1 MSETA
6 NRKQYDVVVAEDELL
21 ILENLVKK
29 INSMSLPFCVKGA
42 FEDGDSALEF
52 IKTNHVDLVITDI
65 KMPFMNGLELSRVLH
80 ASYPSIKILIISGY
94 NEFTLAQEAIE
105 YQVKG
110 FLLKPIRQEQL
121 EQALTKLL
129 IELDSENDMFQASV
143 PEHLKTLGK
152 KEIADCVEK
161 YLKENF
167 QKQISMGD
175 ISDKLGFAPDYLSH
189 LFKKYHDE
197 SPVRYLTALRI
208 NYAKQLLIRQP
219 DLDVAVIGEM
229 SGYPDPVY
237 FSKVFK
243 KNTGMWP
250 SQYRAE
256 GGCQVCEL

>member
-1 MSETA
+1 MQMSETA
-6 NRKQYDVVVAEDELL
+6 SRKQYDVVVAEDELL

-129 IELDSENDMFQASV
+129 I
-143 PEHLKTLGK
+143 
-152 KEIADCVEK
+152 
-161 YLKENF
+161 
-167 QKQISMGD
+167 
-175 ISDKLGFAPDYLSH
+175 
-189 LFKKYHDE
+189 
-197 SPVRYLTALRI
+197 
-208 NYAKQLLIRQP
+208 
-219 DLDVAVIGEM
+219 
-229 SGYPDPVY
+229 
-237 FSKVFK
+237 
-243 KNTGMWP
+243 
-250 SQYRAE
+250 
-256 GGCQVCEL
+256 

>member
-1 MSETA
+1 MTETA
-6 NRKQYDVVVAEDELL
+6 DRKQYDVVVA
-21 ILENLVKK
+21 
-29 INSMSLPFCVKGA
+29 
-42 FEDGDSALEF
+42 EDGDSALEF

-80 ASYPSIKILIISGY
+80 SSFPSIKILIISGY

-110 FLLKPIRQEQL
+110 FLLKPIKQEQL

-129 IELDSENDMFQASV
+129 IELDSDNDTLQASV
-143 PEHLKTLGK
+143 PEHLKTMGK
-152 KEIADCVEK
+152 EEIAGCVEK

-167 QKQISMGD
+167 QKQISMGE
-175 ISDKLGFAPDYLSH
+175 ISDMLGFDNPY
-189 LFKKYHDE
+189 
-197 SPVRYLTALRI
+197 
-208 NYAKQLLIRQP
+208 
-219 DLDVAVIGEM
+219 
-229 SGYPDPVY
+229 Y

-256 GGCQVCEL
+256 GGCQRPE

>member
-6 NRKQYDVVVAEDELL
+6 SRKQYDVVVAEDELL

-129 IELDSENDMFQASV
+129 IELDSEMIRFR
-143 PEHLKTLGK
+143 
-152 KEIADCVEK
+152 
-161 YLKENF
+161 
-167 QKQISMGD
+167 
-175 ISDKLGFAPDYLSH
+175 
-189 LFKKYHDE
+189 
-197 SPVRYLTALRI
+197 PVCRST
-208 NYAKQLLIRQP
+208 
-219 DLDVAVIGEM
+219 
-229 SGYPDPVY
+229 
-237 FSKVFK
+237 
-243 KNTGMWP
+243 
-250 SQYRAE
+250 
-256 GGCQVCEL
+256 

>member
-6 NRKQYDVVVAEDELL
+6 SRKQYDVVVAEDELL

-129 IELDSENDMFQASV
+129 I
-143 PEHLKTLGK
+143 
-152 KEIADCVEK
+152 
-161 YLKENF
+161 
-167 QKQISMGD
+167 
-175 ISDKLGFAPDYLSH
+175 
-189 LFKKYHDE
+189 
-197 SPVRYLTALRI
+197 
-208 NYAKQLLIRQP
+208 
-219 DLDVAVIGEM
+219 
-229 SGYPDPVY
+229 
-237 FSKVFK
+237 
-243 KNTGMWP
+243 
-250 SQYRAE
+250 
-256 GGCQVCEL
+256 

>member
-1 MSETA
+1 MQMSETA
-6 NRKQYDVVVAEDELL
+6 SRKQYDVVVAEDELL

-129 IELDSENDMFQASV
+129 IELDSEMIRFR
-143 PEHLKTLGK
+143 
-152 KEIADCVEK
+152 
-161 YLKENF
+161 
-167 QKQISMGD
+167 
-175 ISDKLGFAPDYLSH
+175 
-189 LFKKYHDE
+189 
-197 SPVRYLTALRI
+197 PVCRST
-208 NYAKQLLIRQP
+208 
-219 DLDVAVIGEM
+219 
-229 SGYPDPVY
+229 
-237 FSKVFK
+237 
-243 KNTGMWP
+243 
-250 SQYRAE
+250 
-256 GGCQVCEL
+256 

>member
-1 MSETA
+1 MQMSETA
-6 NRKQYDVVVAEDELL
+6 SRKQYDVVVAEDELL

-129 IELDSENDMFQASV
+129 IELDSENDTFQASV
-143 PEHLKTLGK
+143 PEHLKTLG
-152 KEIADCVEK
+152 
-161 YLKENF
+161 
-167 QKQISMGD
+167 
-175 ISDKLGFAPDYLSH
+175 
-189 LFKKYHDE
+189 
-197 SPVRYLTALRI
+197 RRRLRI
-208 NYAKQLLIRQP
+208 VWRSI
-219 DLDVAVIGEM
+219 
-229 SGYPDPVY
+229 
-237 FSKVFK
+237 
-243 KNTGMWP
+243 
-250 SQYRAE
+250 
-256 GGCQVCEL
+256 

>member
-1 MSETA
+1 M
-6 NRKQYDVVVAEDELL
+6 VAEDELL

-129 IELDSENDMFQASV
+129 IELDSEMIRFR
-143 PEHLKTLGK
+143 
-152 KEIADCVEK
+152 
-161 YLKENF
+161 
-167 QKQISMGD
+167 
-175 ISDKLGFAPDYLSH
+175 
-189 LFKKYHDE
+189 
-197 SPVRYLTALRI
+197 PVCRST
-208 NYAKQLLIRQP
+208 
-219 DLDVAVIGEM
+219 
-229 SGYPDPVY
+229 
-237 FSKVFK
+237 
-243 KNTGMWP
+243 
-250 SQYRAE
+250 
-256 GGCQVCEL
+256 